1 MDGVNFMGK
10 VRDQGSCGSCYTV
23 AFVTLIENRLRY
35 LSGSAHPDLSV

>member
-1 MDGVNFMGK
+1 VDGINFMGK

-35 LSGSAHPDLSV
+35 LSGSAPPDLSV